1 MINPPSFTDD
11 LKLVASLQENVSA
24 MHKGEMSA
32 FNADNVTFV
41 MLIASLITAVFG
53 ASFAILRSMS
63 KRWNLQGQNIIVA
76 SYQFT
81 NLCVNLCLG
90 LYGIYHYNFTLP
102 DMSEIPITTRIIG
115 FSDYSTFGLL
125 QIAYNLW
132 ALPVGYFLVKESTAM
147 LYHHI
152 ATITVSLFSIMSTY
166 GFRYHQVFFFGLIEI
181 SSVPLAIM
189 NYCKNNK
196 EWSTKNCP
204 RLAELIRPIFAASF
218 LTVRVL
224 MWSPN
229 IYDVLRSSLVV
240 LWNTHTLLNQVNLI
254 IFIIAAVF
262 LTLLQYYWGIL
273 VVKNIMKLLSGL
285 KLTVAKET
293 KID

>member
-1 MINPPSFTDD
+1 MVNPPSFTDD
-11 LKLVASLQENVSA
+11 LKLVASLQEKVSA
-24 MHKGEMSA
+24 MHEGEMSA
-32 FNADNVTFV
+32 FNADSVAFV
-41 MLIASLITAVFG
+41 MMIASLVTAVFG
-53 ASFAILRSMS
+53 ASFATLRSMS
-63 KRWNLQGQNIIVA
+63 KKWNLQGQNIMLV

-90 LYGIYHYNFTLP
+90 LYGIYHYNCTLP
-102 DMSEIPITTRIIG
+102 DMSELPITTRIIG
-115 FSDYSTFGLL
+115 FSDYNTFGLL

-147 LYHHI
+147 LCHHI
-152 ATITVSLFSIMSTY
+152 ATMIVSSFSVMCTY

-189 NYCKNNK
+189 NYCKNNN
-196 EWSTKNCP
+196 EWSKKHCP

-218 LTVRVL
+218 LTVRVF

-229 IYDVLRSSLVV
+229 MYDVLRSSLLV
-240 LWNTHTLLNQVNLI
+240 LWNTHTVSNQVNLI
-254 IFIIAAVF
+254 IFIFAALF

-273 VVKNIMKLLSGL
+273 VVKNIVKVLSGL